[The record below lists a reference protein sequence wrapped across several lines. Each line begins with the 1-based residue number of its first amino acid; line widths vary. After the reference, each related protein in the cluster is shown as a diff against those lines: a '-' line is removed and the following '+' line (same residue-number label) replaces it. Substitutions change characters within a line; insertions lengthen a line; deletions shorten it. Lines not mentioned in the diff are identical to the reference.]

1 MTVFKLRVEMLDSHG
16 HFDVFVGKD
25 ENSLGYSG
33 TMILR
38 KEELVD
44 LINRIGENQVEGIL
58 TSDTP
63 KEICDDILVEL
74 LKLN

>member
-1 MTVFKLRVEMLDSHG
+1 MTVFKLRVEQLDTHG
-16 HFDVFVGKD
+16 HFDVFVGKNED
-25 ENSLGYSG
+25 SLGYAG

-44 LINRIGENQVEGIL
+44 LIKRIGENQVEDIL

-63 KEICDDILVEL
+63 KEVCEDILVEL